1 VLPTDRGDFYRL
13 SEYRPVVGMLTQ
25 DLLEFCA
32 EQWLGAV
39 AGAEASGGDLI
50 TFCGRALGIP
60 GFRSLANAIYDL
72 VTAETLDGLVVWASV
87 LDVNVGAARLAEFC
101 RGFGLPMVS
110 VEEPLDGAPVVLME
124 NRNGMYAVVSH
135 LIEEHGRSRIAFLRG
150 AAQHAGAHERY
161 QGYRDALR
169 DHGLTEDPALVSAEP
184 ATWIPEAAAD
194 AVTAMLLLD
203 EPPDGIAAANDDF
216 AIAALSALAD
226 VGGRPDISVVGFDDI
241 TNVRTHDLGFDLA
254 EAEGG
259 SVRRAVNLSVD
270 TLSLTTVRAPFREMG
285 QRAVES
291 VLALVRGEPVPD
303 VVSVPTELVIRRS
316 CGCRPAPIDVGGS
329 DLRLMLGPRSASLPA
344 DWPARLLTAFADE
357 VSGEVAGE
365 FPRLFDELA
374 RESMRA
380 GEELESWW
388 RVLSALHHQADGP
401 RAAKVV
407 RQAELLLTE
416 TAARHWHYT
425 QVLTE
430 KRNQIVREVGQRLIT
445 ASDVDELADALAET
459 LPTLGIP
466 GCYLAAY
473 QPGADPRAR
482 SRLLLAY
489 ENGRRVD
496 VPADSQIFRSVRLV
510 PGDRLR
516 RAEQYSLVAV
526 PLSFQ
531 DQQLGFAL
539 MELGPRIGWIY
550 AALQEQL
557 SSALNRAFLVERERA
572 ALDAVEQAHRREERH
587 RLATELHDSVSQ
599 ALFSMTLQTRA
610 VELAVQQDG
619 APPDGRVARGLAELR
634 NLTQGALAEMRAL
647 IFQLRPDML
656 RQEGVVAAVRRHVVA
671 VSAREGFPVDVLAPA
686 ERLPLDE
693 QAEQE
698 LYRIVQEA
706 LHNCVKHANPNR
718 VEIRFTP
725 TGERG
730 LLVEVADD
738 GVGFDPGLPRSGHL
752 GLIGMRERTDRL
764 GGRFEIDSAPGK
776 PTTIRVELPEM

>member
-1 VLPTDRGDFYRL
+1 
-13 SEYRPVVGMLTQ
+13 MLTQ
-25 DLLEFCA
+25 DLLELYA

-50 TFCGRALGIP
+50 SFCGRALGIG
-60 GFRSLANAIYDL
+60 GFRGLANAIYDL
-72 VTAETLDGLVVWASV
+72 VTPETLDGLVVWSSV
-87 LDVNVGAARLAEFC
+87 IGVNVGAARLAEFC
-101 RGFGLPMVS
+101 RRFELPMVS
-110 VEEPLDGAPVVLME
+110 VEEPINGAPVVLME
-124 NRNGMYAVVSH
+124 NRNGMYAAVSH
-135 LIEEHGRSRIAFLRG
+135 LIEEHRRERIAFVRG
-150 AAQHAGAHERY
+150 AALHAGARERY

-169 DHGLTEDPALVSAEP
+169 DHGLTEDPALVSPEP
-184 ATWIPEAAAD
+184 DAWLPEAAAD
-194 AVTAMLLLD
+194 AVTAMLASD
-203 EPPDGIAAANDDF
+203 EPPDAIAAANDDF
-216 AIAALSALAD
+216 AVAALSALAD
-226 VGGRPDISVVGFDDI
+226 VGGRSEISVVGFDDV
-241 TNVRTHDLGFDLA
+241 TNIRTHDLGFDLA

-259 SVRRAVNLSVD
+259 SVRRAVNLSAD

-285 QRAVES
+285 RRAVES

-316 CGCRPAPIDVGGS
+316 CGCRPTPIEVGGW
-329 DLRLMLGPRSASLPA
+329 DRTPEHLRRLLGPRSTDLPA
-344 DWPARLLTAFADE
+344 DWPGRLLAAFADE
-357 VSGEVAGE
+357 VSGSVTGE

-380 GEELESWW
+380 GEEVENWW
-388 RVLSALHHQADGP
+388 RVLSVLHHQATGE
-401 RAAKVV
+401 RADRVV

-416 TAARHWHYT
+416 TAARHWRYA

-445 ASDVDELADALAET
+445 ASDVDELAEALAEE
-459 LPTLGIP
+459 LPKLGIP

-489 ENGRRVD
+489 ERGRRVD
-496 VPADSQIFRSVRLV
+496 VPADTEMFPSIRLV
-510 PGDRLR
+510 PGDRLLR
-516 RAEQYSLVAV
+516 PERYSLVAV

-539 MELGPRIGWIY
+539 LELGPRIGWIY

-610 VELAVQQDG
+610 VELAVRQEG
-619 APPDGRVARGLAELR
+619 GPPDGRVARGLAELR

-671 VSAREGFPVDVLAPA
+671 VAAREGFPIDVAAPA

-693 QAEQE
+693 QTEQE

-706 LHNCVKHANPNR
+706 LHNCVKHASPNR

-725 TGERG
+725 ARDSG
-730 LLVEVADD
+730 LRVEIADD
-738 GVGFDPGLPRSGHL
+738 GIGFDPDLPRSGHL
-752 GLIGMRERTDRL
+752 GLIGMRERTERL

-776 PTTIRVELPEM
+776 PTTVRVELPEM